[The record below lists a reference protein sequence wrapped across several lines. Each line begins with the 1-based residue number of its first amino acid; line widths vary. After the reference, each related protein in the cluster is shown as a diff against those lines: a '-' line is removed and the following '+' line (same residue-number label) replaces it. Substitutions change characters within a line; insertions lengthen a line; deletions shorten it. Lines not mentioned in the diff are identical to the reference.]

1 MQSSRKQ
8 EKKAA
13 AAHPGSADEK
23 DFCSGKDGDAVEK
36 AEHASKPSRSK
47 QGFSR
52 EGRARKHEWSRELQ
66 LDTANRTEATR
77 RPTEHQSI
85 TGNLRRT
92 TTINAGSTAKNAK
105 AFEER
110 FERTGSSP
118 RSFLKGR
125 GSRRSTRTAGT
136 ISGARR
142 TE

>member
-1 MQSSRKQ
+1 MRCRLACGVRRWHEPETETGCNQVGNRRKRQ
-8 EKKAA
+8 RLLTPA
-13 AAHPGSADEK
+13 PGSADEK

-85 TGNLRRT
+85 TGNLPEDDDDQRRQH
-92 TTINAGSTAKNAK
+92 GK
-105 AFEER
+105 ER
-110 FERTGSSP
+110 ESV
-118 RSFLKGR
+118 R
-125 GSRRSTRTAGT
+125 GKV
-136 ISGARR
+136 
-142 TE
+142 